1 MRIESMNEITV
12 RSPATVSNVVC
23 GFDCL
28 GFAIEQPFDE
38 VTVRI
43 IDEPVIR
50 IEHHDGFD
58 LPTAPAEN
66 VAGVAL
72 QAMIDAAKLPH
83 GFEVEITKYIMP
95 GSGVGSSSASSC
107 GTVVAAN
114 KLLGDR
120 FTKHELVDL
129 AMAGEML
136 ASGSRHADNV
146 APSIYG
152 GFVLV
157 RSTDPL
163 DVVEIEYPP
172 LWATVIHPQIEVK
185 TSESRAILPQQVPLK
200 DAVKN
205 WSNLGA
211 FVAALSTGD
220 YDLMARSMEDFI
232 VEPARKSLIPNYD
245 AIKTVSLEAGAIG
258 GGISGSGP
266 SMFMLSDNE
275 ITADEVAD
283 AMEAVFSNS
292 DILRN
297 IYVSPIS
304 NSGVSVV

>member
-1 MRIESMNEITV
+1 MSEVTV
-12 RSPATVSNVVC
+12 RAPATVSNVVV

-28 GFAIEQPFDE
+28 GFALETPYDE

-43 IDEPVIR
+43 IDEPVVR
-50 IEHHDGFD
+50 IVHHDDFG
-58 LPTAPAEN
+58 LPTEPEQN

-72 QAMIDAAKLPH
+72 NAMIKAAALTH
-83 GFEVEITKYIMP
+83 GFEVSITKHIMP

-107 GTVVAAN
+107 GAVVAAD
-114 KLLGDR
+114 LLIGER
-120 FTKHELVDL
+120 FTKHDLTDL
-129 AMAGEML
+129 AMFGEQL

-146 APSIYG
+146 APCIHG

-163 DVVEIEYPP
+163 DVVEIEHPP

-205 WSNLGA
+205 WSNLSA
-211 FVAALSTGD
+211 FVAALTSGD
-220 YDLMARSMEDFI
+220 FDLMARSMDDVI
-232 VEPARKSLIPNYD
+232 IEPARKALIPNYD
-245 AIKTVSLEAGAIG
+245 EVKAASLEAGAIG

-275 ITADEVAD
+275 TTADEVAD
-283 AMEAVFSNS
+283 AMESVFADSS
-292 DILRN
+292 ILRN
-297 IYVSPIS
+297 VYVSPIS
-304 NSGVSVV
+304 NLGVTRI

>member
-1 MRIESMNEITV
+1 MNEVTV

-28 GFAIEQPFDE
+28 GFAIEQPYDE

-50 IEHHDGFD
+50 IVHHDDFE
-58 LPTAPAEN
+58 LPTAPTEN

-72 QAMIDAAKLPH
+72 QAMIDAAQLHH
-83 GFEVEITKYIMP
+83 GYEVEITKYIMP

-107 GTVVAAN
+107 GAVVAAN

-120 FTKHELVDL
+120 FTKHELVDF

-157 RSTDPL
+157 RSIDPL
-163 DVVEIEYPP
+163 DVVEIAHPP

-185 TSESRAILPQQVPLK
+185 TSESRAILPQNVPLK

-245 AIKTVSLEAGAIG
+245 AIRSASLEAGAIG

-304 NSGVSVV
+304 VNGVTVV

>member
-1 MRIESMNEITV
+1 MNEVTV

-28 GFAIEQPFDE
+28 GFAIEQPYDE
-38 VTVRI
+38 VTVRV
-43 IDEPVIR
+43 IDEPVISLV
-50 IEHHDGFD
+50 HHDDFE
-58 LPTAPAEN
+58 LPTLPTEN

-72 QAMIDAAKLPH
+72 QAMIDLAQLPH

-107 GTVVAAN
+107 GAVIAAN
-114 KLLGDR
+114 KLLGNR
-120 FTKHELVDL
+120 FTKHELVDF

-157 RSTDPL
+157 RSIDPL
-163 DVVEIEYPP
+163 DVVEIDHPP

-232 VEPARKSLIPNYD
+232 IEPARKSLIPNYD
-245 AIKTVSLEAGAIG
+245 AIRSASLEAGAIG

-275 ITADEVAD
+275 ITVDEVAD
-283 AMEAVFSNS
+283 AMETVFSNS

-304 NSGVSVV
+304 NNGVSVV

>member
-1 MRIESMNEITV
+1 MRIESMNEVTV

-50 IEHHDGFD
+50 IEHHDDFD
-58 LPTAPAEN
+58 LPTSPTKN

-72 QAMIDAAKLPH
+72 QAMIDAAQLPH
-83 GFEVEITKYIMP
+83 GFEVEITKHIMP

-107 GTVVAAN
+107 GAVVAAN
-114 KLLGDR
+114 IALGDR
-120 FTKHELVDL
+120 FTKHELVDF

-157 RSTDPL
+157 RSIDPL
-163 DVVEIEYPP
+163 DVVEIAHPP

-245 AIKTVSLEAGAIG
+245 AIKMASLEAGAIG

-283 AMEAVFSNS
+283 AMETVFSNS

-304 NSGVSVV
+304 KNGVSVV